1 LEIDYLRMKDYY
13 AIIMAGGIGC
23 RFWPLS
29 RRNKPK
35 QFLDILGTGET
46 LLQQTFNRF
55 KALCPEENIYV
66 VTNTEHTRLVAEQLD
81 INPERILSEPFR
93 KNTAPC
99 IAYATFRIMK
109 ENKNAVIAVSPA
121 DHIIGKQAVFEEV
134 IRTGYAFSR
143 SNEAL
148 ITIGLIPDK
157 PETGYGYIQ
166 ADMKSPILGTRNLY
180 KVDLFHEKPDPE
192 QAKKFL
198 KGGDF
203 FWNSGIFIWSAESI
217 LKAFNE
223 FLPEISSVFKSNLS
237 LLGTPQED
245 DFIAQVYPS
254 FKAVSI
260 DYGIMEKA
268 RNVIVITADMGWSD
282 LGTWS
287 SLYAHSVSDE
297 NRNSTIMGNAHVFES
312 SGNLISVTPGKK
324 VLLQGLHDYI
334 VVETGDALLVVRK
347 QDEQNIK
354 KYLEKIGNSNGEAS

>member
-1 LEIDYLRMKDYY
+1 VKDNY
-13 AIIMAGGIGC
+13 AIIMAGGIGS

-29 RRNKPK
+29 RRDKPK

-55 KALCPEENIYV
+55 KALCPVENIFV
-66 VTNTEHTRLVAEQLD
+66 VTSTEHTRLVSEQLD
-81 INPERILSEPFR
+81 IQPERILSEPFR

-121 DHIIGKQAVFEEV
+121 DHIIGKLAVFEEV
-134 IRTGYAFSR
+134 VRAGYAFAGA
-143 SNEAL
+143 EDAL
-148 ITIGLIPDK
+148 ITIGLIPDN

-166 ADMKSPILGTRNLY
+166 ADIKSTIQGTGNLY
-180 KVDLFHEKPDPE
+180 KVKLFHEKPNLE
-192 QAKKFL
+192 KAKKFMES
-198 KGGDF
+198 GDF

-217 LKAFNE
+217 IKAFNE
-223 FLPEISSVFKSNLS
+223 FLPEISSVFKNNLS
-237 LLGTPQED
+237 LLGSPQED

-268 RNVIVITADMGWSD
+268 FNVFVITADMGWSD

-297 NRNSTIMGNAHVFES
+297 NRNSALNGNTFAFES
-312 SGNLISVTPGKK
+312 TGNLISVSPGKT
-324 VLLQGLHDYI
+324 VLIQGLHDYV
-334 VVETGDALLVVRK
+334 VVETGDAILIIKK
-347 QDEQNIK
+347 QDEQKIK
-354 KYLEKIGNSNGEAS
+354 NYLEIINQE